1 MIVRAKKIVAL
12 SLMVIVYAL
21 VMQSATSLA
30 AITSPTVTTLAPLTT
45 ELSKPVKMALDK
57 EGNLYVTDQRDRRF
71 GVVKFDAYGVFQKKI
86 STVSA
91 PTGLAFAIDG
101 SLLVSQSNFVARY
114 DVSTGQEL
122 YRLEDGKLLKPY
134 GIAVDDVTGFIYVAD
149 AQANQVVVF
158 NAAGVYSGAFAK
170 GVSVSATGATVFNPT
185 GLLSGPTGITF
196 EKVSRQL
203 AVADSNSNRVQFFD
217 VNGNFIRSIG
227 DSLGTGDPL
236 TTVVGATIKPMQF
249 KRPSAVAFEYSKDA
263 VPVINRIY
271 VADYAADNIQVVEPL
286 NYRALPVPFG
296 SATNYIGANG
306 MTNGL
311 LMNPTDVLFDSKN
324 NRLFVVNSGN
334 SNVTIYGIDGGKN
347 PIYVDV
353 TPPLFTINKIPSEV
367 TVNNITINGTVE
379 VGSSVRIV
387 SGGSAAQVG
396 AVVYSGSTWSSQI
409 SALDAGNNSFTV
421 TAIDEAGNSTS
432 PQSVSVTYMLPAP
445 ILNITSAVPAVTNIV
460 NLDLAGT
467 VEEGSTVMVKSG
479 SVEGLA
485 TVVGANWTYAVA
497 LDETANIITITAEK
511 PFSLKSAKTFTVALD
526 KTQPKLEVSAIA
538 NGSYTSNQSQN
549 ITGLVADATTVT
561 VMVNSQPALLAADG
575 TFSVLVTLVAGENE
589 IKVEAIDAAGNQTSD
604 TRIVSFDSTAPQVT
618 VAEPMDNSYTSTS
631 NLKISGSVDKQA
643 SMIVSGVAV
652 YLENNVW
659 SANLEL
665 VPGINTI
672 EITATDL
679 YGNESVVK
687 RTVTLDMDRPEL
699 AITNPGQDTSLNVP
713 TVNIAGTVSDNNTT
727 DLTYSLNG
735 VTTTV
740 PVVSGVF
747 EFKVDFLQEGLYPI
761 IVTAT
766 DVAGNKTIS
775 TRTLLYEVAK
785 KNNGNGVNGTNCG
798 NNANSVLCGNNGKS
812 SRRTIFGQQSQ
823 RTPTPPKRRSFMWLN
838 K

>member
-1 MIVRAKKIVAL
+1 M
-12 SLMVIVYAL
+12 
-21 VMQSATSLA
+21 
-30 AITSPTVTTLAPLTT
+30 
-45 ELSKPVKMALDK
+45 
-57 EGNLYVTDQRDRRF
+57 
-71 GVVKFDAYGVFQKKI
+71 
-86 STVSA
+86 
-91 PTGLAFAIDG
+91 
-101 SLLVSQSNFVARY
+101 
-114 DVSTGQEL
+114 
-122 YRLEDGKLLKPY
+122 
-134 GIAVDDVTGFIYVAD
+134 TGFIYVAD
-149 AQANQVVVF
+149 AQANQIVVF
-158 NAAGVYSGAFAK
+158 NAAGGYSGAFAK
-170 GVSVSATGATVFNPT
+170 GVSVSATGATVFNPI

-217 VNGNFIRSIG
+217 VNGNFIRSVG

-236 TTVVGATIKPMQF
+236 TAIVGATIKPMQF

-263 VPVINRIY
+263 VPVVNRIY

-353 TPPLFTINKIPSEV
+353 TPPSFTINKTLPEV

-421 TAIDEAGNSTS
+421 TAIDAAGNSAS
-432 PQSVSVTYMLPAP
+432 PQSVTVTYMLPAP
-445 ILNITSAVPAVTNIV
+445 VLNITSVVPAVTNLV
-460 NLDLAGT
+460 NLDLVGT
-467 VEEGSTVMVKSG
+467 VEEGSVVTVAIG
-479 SVEGLA
+479 SIVRGIA
-485 TVVGANWTYAVA
+485 TVVGTNWTYAVA
-497 LDETANIITITAEK
+497 LDETSNYITITAEK
-511 PFSLKSAKTFTVALD
+511 PFTLKSEKAFTVVLD
-526 KTQPKLEVSAIA
+526 KTQPNLEVSAIA
-538 NGSYTSNQSQN
+538 NGSYTSSQSQN
-549 ITGLVADATTVT
+549 ITGFVADATTLT
-561 VMVNSQPALLAADG
+561 VMVNNQPTLLTGDG
-575 TFSVLVTLVAGENE
+575 TFSVLVTLVTGENE
-589 IKVEAIDAAGNQTSD
+589 IKVEAIDAAGNQASD
-604 TRIVSFDSTAPQVT
+604 VRVVNFDSTRPQIT
-618 VAEPMDNSYTSTS
+618 VAEPMDNSYTAIST
-631 NLKISGSVDKQA
+631 LKISGSVDKQA

-699 AITNPGQDTSLNVP
+699 AITNPGQDASINVP
-713 TVNIAGTVSDNNTT
+713 TINIAGTVSDNNTT

-775 TRTLLYEVAK
+775 TRTLLYELAK
-785 KNNGNGVNGTNCG
+785 KNNGNSANGTNCG
-798 NNANSVLCGNNGKS
+798 NNANSVVCGNNGKS
-812 SRRTIFGQQSQ
+812 SRWTIFGQQSQ